1 MVIFECEILELF
13 IKVKWYKDG
22 IEVYVGDKYR
32 MYFDR
37 KVYFLFV
44 LIIDIF
50 DVEDYSCVFV
60 EDENIKTIAKFI
72 VEGKR

>member
-13 IKVKWYKDG
+13 VKVKWYKDG
-22 IEVYVGDKYR
+22 VEIYKGNKYR

-37 KVYFLFV
+37 KVYFFFV
-44 LIIDIF
+44 LIIDFF

-60 EDENIKTIAKFI
+60 EDENVKITVKLI
-72 VEGKR
+72 VEGSK